1 MKHVDIVLISW
12 AKDNTL
18 KQVTDNAIFSLIN
31 EDSDVV
37 YHIYIV
43 ESNHSV
49 RYEELSN
56 IIGKLPHTIETI
68 HPDVPFGY
76 HRYLNIGRKAGTSEY
91 VCLCNNDLIFD
102 RNWANYIMSLM
113 SANPD
118 ILSAS
123 PWCPQTQGDN
133 AKHLEKAYIGNR
145 VRGELAGWCIF
156 QQRKIYDI
164 IGDLD
169 ERFEFWYADNDYSM
183 TLQHHNIKHALV
195 PASIVHHHKS
205 NLGKTGETLDSDTR
219 KEYTSNQQK
228 VFLDKWGK

>member
-1 MKHVDIVLISW
+1 MKNVDVVLISW
-12 AKDNTL
+12 AKDEKL
-18 KQVTDNAIFSLIN
+18 KKVTIDAINSLITEN
-31 EDSDVV
+31 SEVI

-49 RYEELSN
+49 RYEDISN
-56 IIGKLPHTIETI
+56 EINILNHTINTI

-76 HRYLNIGRKAGTSEY
+76 HRYLNIGRKAGNSKY

-102 RNWANYIMSLM
+102 KDWAKHIISLM
-113 SANPD
+113 EANPT

-133 AKHLEKAYIGNR
+133 KEYMQNVYIGYR
-145 VRGELAGWCIF
+145 VRGEIAGWCIF
-156 QQRKIYDI
+156 QQRKIHEV

-183 TLQHHNIKHALV
+183 TLQKHNVRHALV
-195 PASIVHHHKS
+195 PASVVHHHQS
-205 NLGKTGETLDSDTR
+205 DIGKTGETLDNNKK
-219 KEYTSNQQK
+219 KEYTADQQK
-228 VFLDKWGK
+228 VYLEKWG